1 MSKKIL
7 RLLAIDDYPDDVDAL
22 SKNLRIARFMLK
34 SKRVTDAASLQEALN
49 TSKWDIVVSEYTLK
63 AFNAQLALDVVRS
76 SSPNTP
82 FIVHTKGISDDE
94 LVSIMKAGAR
104 DVVHKT
110 RAARIVPVIERELAV
125 VEEQKEHARAM
136 QSMKQMEEKHRAMV
150 ESTNDAMCYS
160 HDGMHLD
167 ANKTYLDMFGYADL
181 EELELI
187 PVLNLISKDEHGRF
201 KDYLRK
207 VGKGLGTSEST
218 DYSAIKKGGDTIDVE
233 IVASKVT
240 HKDQECIQIKVID
253 ISNRKAAENRLQF
266 LSQRDPLTGLY
277 NRPYFSKLL
286 GRAIDNAR
294 NQQSHS
300 SLLYID
306 LYDLIEINAELG
318 YTAGDRALVKI
329 AKELQAIPGKDDT
342 VARISGV
349 EFAILLQN
357 QGVAVANNMAL
368 TIEERLES
376 LVLHEKGKE
385 HGCNCTT
392 TIIMVTSESGNAHD
406 LLDQGLKESEA
417 KRPKTFTQAAQ
428 PAAAKAPPSLGVT
441 PDFSDREDLFD
452 ADSPTSTTQPA
463 EPAPLTMETPLNAA
477 MAQPEAAPEPEPEPK
492 PAPAPARK
500 TTMSPL
506 GKDIAHALIE
516 NRFQLAY
523 QPIVNIQGDGD
534 ELFEVLLRMKNS
546 DGKNISPAE
555 FIPEASRTG
564 QMQAI
569 DRWVAIEAIKALAA
583 LHGESRKATF
593 FINLSPSS
601 YNDSSLSPIIKQ
613 ALNETLIPPQHV
625 VFEIDAPELRNHQ
638 TTINQM
644 VSDLCEL
651 ECTFSLDNSPADL
664 AAALSLPRHSVRYI
678 KIDCDVISKAM
689 ADQGKQ
695 ATLMSMLE
703 SARKLDIEI
712 IAKKIQDASSLSDIW
727 SSGIEYVQGNYFQ
740 AASGDLNFEF
750 DSGDETELSS
760 DDTSW

>member
-34 SKRVTDAASLQEALN
+34 SKRVTDAAGLQEALSS
-49 TSKWDIVVSEYTLK
+49 SKWDIVVCEYTLK
-63 AFNAQLALDVVRS
+63 AFNAQLAMDMVRS

-82 FIVHTKGISDDE
+82 FIVFTKGISDEE
-94 LVSIMKAGAR
+94 LVNIMHAGAR
-104 DVVHKT
+104 DVIHKT
-110 RAARIVPVIERELAV
+110 RSVRIVPVIERELSV

-160 HDGMHLD
+160 HDGMHID
-167 ANKTYLDMFGYADL
+167 VNKTYLDMFGYSDL
-181 EELELI
+181 EELEVV

-207 VGKGLGTSEST
+207 VGKGLNTSEST
-218 DYSAIKKGGDTIDVE
+218 DFNAIKKDGSTIDVE
-233 IVASKVT
+233 IVARKVT

-294 NQQSHS
+294 NQQTHS
-300 SLLYID
+300 ALLYID

-329 AKELQAIPGKDDT
+329 AKELLAIPGKEDT

-349 EFAILLQN
+349 EFAILLQD

-368 TIEERLES
+368 IIEERLES

-406 LLDQGLKESEA
+406 LLDRGLKESEA
-417 KRPKTFTQAAQ
+417 KRPKTFAQ
-428 PAAAKAPPSLGVT
+428 TTEPAAAKAPASLGVI
-441 PDFSDREDLFD
+441 PEFSDREDLFD
-452 ADSPTSTTQPA
+452 ADSPTTSSQPA
-463 EPAPLTMETPLNAA
+463 EPEPIAEAA
-477 MAQPEAAPEPEPEPK
+477 MMQTPAEPEPAAK
-492 PAPAPARK
+492 PAQVRK
-500 TTMSPL
+500 TAMSAL
-506 GKDIAHALIE
+506 GKDIARALIE

-523 QPIVNIQGDGD
+523 QPIVNIQGDGA
-534 ELFEVLLRMKNS
+534 ELFEVLLRMKDS
-546 DGKNISPAE
+546 HGKTISPAQ

-583 LHGESRKATF
+583 LHGEGRMATF
-593 FINLSPSS
+593 FINLSPAS

-613 ALNETLIPPQHV
+613 ALNETLIPPQNV
-625 VFEIDAPELRNHQ
+625 VFEIDAPELKQHQ
-638 TTINQM
+638 ATVNQM

-651 ECTFSLDNSPADL
+651 ECIISLDNSDADL

-678 KIDCDVISKAM
+678 KIDCDVISNAV
-689 ADQGKQ
+689 ADQGRK
-695 ATLMSMLE
+695 AALMSMLE
-703 SARKLDIEI
+703 MARKLDIEVV
-712 IAKKIQDASSLSDIW
+712 AKKIQDASSLSDIW

-740 AASGDLNFEF
+740 PASGDLSFQFES
-750 DSGDETELSS
+750 DDETELSS
-760 DDTSW
+760 DDTRW

>member
-34 SKRVTDAASLQEALN
+34 SKRVTDAAGLQEALN
-49 TSKWDIVVSEYTLK
+49 SSKWDIVVSEYTLK

-82 FIVHTKGISDDE
+82 FIVYTKGISDEE

-104 DVVHKT
+104 DVIHKT
-110 RAARIVPVIERELAV
+110 RAVRIVPVIERELSV
-125 VEEQKEHARAM
+125 IEEQKEHARAM
-136 QSMKQMEEKHRAMV
+136 QSMKQMEEKHKAMV

-160 HDGMHLD
+160 HDGMHID
-167 ANKTYLDMFGYADL
+167 ANKTYLEMFGYSDL
-181 EELELI
+181 EELEVV
-187 PVLNLISKDEHGRF
+187 PVLNLISKDEHSRF

-207 VGKGLGTSEST
+207 VGKGLDTSEST
-218 DYSAIKKGGDTIDVE
+218 DYNAIKKDGGTIDVE
-233 IVASKVT
+233 IVARKVT

-277 NRPYFSKLL
+277 NRPYFTKLL

-294 NQQSHS
+294 NQETHS
-300 SLLYID
+300 ALLYID

-329 AKELQAIPGKDDT
+329 SKELQAIPGEGDV

-406 LLDQGLKESEA
+406 LLDRGLKESEA
-417 KRPKTFTQAAQ
+417 KRPKSYAQTAEPVAANA
-428 PAAAKAPPSLGVT
+428 PASLGVI
-441 PDFSDREDLFD
+441 PEFSDRDDLFD
-452 ADSPTSTTQPA
+452 ADSPATSSSSA
-463 EPAPLTMETPLNAA
+463 EPEPMAEAA
-477 MAQPEAAPEPEPEPK
+477 MVQAPAEPEPEPAPK
-492 PAPAPARK
+492 PEAAPARK
-500 TTMSPL
+500 TAMSAL
-506 GKDIAHALIE
+506 GKDIARALIE

-523 QPIVNIQGDGD
+523 QPIVNIQGDGA
-534 ELFEVLLRMKNS
+534 ELFEVLLRMKDS
-546 DGKNISPAE
+546 HGKNISPAQ

-583 LHGESRKATF
+583 LHGEGRMATF
-593 FINLSPSS
+593 FINLSPAS

-613 ALNETLIPPQHV
+613 ALNETLIPPQNV
-625 VFEIDAPELRNHQ
+625 VFEIDAPELSQHQ
-638 TTINQM
+638 ATVNQM
-644 VSDLCEL
+644 ISDLCEL
-651 ECTFSLDNSPADL
+651 ECVISLDNSPADL

-678 KIDCDVISKAM
+678 KIDCDVISSVM

-695 ATLMSMLE
+695 AALMSMLE
-703 SARKLDIEI
+703 MARKLDIEI

-740 AASGDLNFEF
+740 PASGDLSFQFES
-750 DSGDETELSS
+750 DDETELSS
-760 DDTSW
+760 DDTRW